1 MKLNIKDFS
10 AKSIE
15 VGTNGVEFEVK
26 DTKDKSLGSL
36 VITKGS
42 LIWCKGKTKKEDGK
56 KITWK
61 KFMDMMEAD

>member
-10 AKSIE
+10 IKKIE
-15 VGTNGVEFEVK
+15 VGTAGIEFEVR
-26 DTKDKSLGSL
+26 DPKDKFLGDL
-36 VITKGS
+36 IVTKTS
-42 LIWCKGKTKKEDGK
+42 LIWCKGKTKKEEGK